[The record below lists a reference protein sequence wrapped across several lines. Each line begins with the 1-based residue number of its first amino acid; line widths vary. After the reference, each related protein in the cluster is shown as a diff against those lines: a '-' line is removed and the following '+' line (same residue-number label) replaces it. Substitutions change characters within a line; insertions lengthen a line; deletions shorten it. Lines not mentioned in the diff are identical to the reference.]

1 MAGKIIQGVE
11 RDRAIIRGA
20 ALSIIRH
27 IIDQPIFDKMKRGE
41 MRRDWLAPPPHG
53 RFKRL
58 EPLGFGLQQD
68 DWWVFRPEDCTP
80 DLVWPL
86 DVGSVCEDGGEM
98 GGLSMQRSYTVTP
111 KQARGY
117 AHRFGPFMLRMDHA
131 QMDVG
136 QLMTASS
143 LWVWLGGQWTDA
155 SKRVMWEGR
164 SAESAIPTRSEVTAR
179 DRMVPSLATAIALKQ
194 RYQWAVS
201 LGLENSPSIRFATDP
216 TGIKDVFRIRDMPD
230 GKDRR
235 EALLTWVTDHWRQDR
250 YDPEMETYVR
260 RHLRGATQFS
270 WRGMDCELLPSQFDV
285 DQRDKAIGNR
295 DAMRAAG
302 VDRRAVS

>member
-1 MAGKIIQGVE
+1 
-11 RDRAIIRGA
+11 
-20 ALSIIRH
+20 
-27 IIDQPIFDKMKRGE
+27 
-41 MRRDWLAPPPHG
+41 
-53 RFKRL
+53 
-58 EPLGFGLQQD
+58 
-68 DWWVFRPEDCTP
+68 
-80 DLVWPL
+80 
-86 DVGSVCEDGGEM
+86 
-98 GGLSMQRSYTVTP
+98 
-111 KQARGY
+111 
-117 AHRFGPFMLRMDHA
+117 
-131 QMDVG
+131 
-136 QLMTASS
+136 
-143 LWVWLGGQWTDA
+143 
-155 SKRVMWEGR
+155 
-164 SAESAIPTRSEVTAR
+164 
-179 DRMVPSLATAIALKQ
+179 MVPSLATAIALKQ